1 MARSQRHSEFG
12 GGPGE
17 PRRREDGSSKPL
29 SPAERRRITAMA
41 MKRDLQS
48 LTTPRIQESSTAAGV
63 ISSEPFGPDVEAI
76 ADLKAKTNGYSAEM
90 AGDDFG
96 ETQ

>member
-1 MARSQRHSEFG
+1 MVRSRLHSEYG

-17 PRRREDGSSKPL
+17 PRRLSDGSSKPL
-29 SPAERRRITAMA
+29 TAAERRRITAMS
-41 MKRDLQS
+41 MKRDLPS
-48 LTTPRIQESSTAAGV
+48 NVTPRVVYATDGAGTRE
-63 ISSEPFGPDVEAI
+63 IGPFAPDVEAI

-90 AGDDFG
+90 SGDDFG